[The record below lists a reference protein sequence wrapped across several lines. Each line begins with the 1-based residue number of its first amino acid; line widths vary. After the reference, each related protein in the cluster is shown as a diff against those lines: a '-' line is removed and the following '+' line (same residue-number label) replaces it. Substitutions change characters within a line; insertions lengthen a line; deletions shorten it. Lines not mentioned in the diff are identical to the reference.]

1 MDTED
6 KLIIGFFS
14 KANALNQFGPKP
26 EGGDEGNVLV
36 STGSSWSGIN
46 TLASGIPDGR
56 NL

>member
-14 KANALNQFGPKP
+14 KANALNQFGPKL

-36 STGSSWSGIN
+36 STGRS
-46 TLASGIPDGR
+46 
-56 NL
+56 

>member
-36 STGSSWSGIN
+36 WIN